1 MLTLFVIRISKLGF
15 TNLCPISLWNSGNDE
30 YSMISKTSQK
40 KNFALLLATHIPSG
54 TKIIRSFYW
63 KFNGKIKE
71 NSSHLNLMTS
81 KNGKEFLLPL

>member
-1 MLTLFVIRISKLGF
+1 MLTLFVIRIFKLGSIS
-15 TNLCPISLWNSGNDE
+15 LCQISLWNSGNDE